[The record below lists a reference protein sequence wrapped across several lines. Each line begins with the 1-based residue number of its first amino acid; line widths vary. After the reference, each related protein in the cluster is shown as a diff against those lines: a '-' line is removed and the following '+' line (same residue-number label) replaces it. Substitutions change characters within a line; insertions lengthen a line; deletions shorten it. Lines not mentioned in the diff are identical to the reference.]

1 MNGGSTRG
9 QAYGVKF
16 DVLIKLIAVKAANSK
31 KGSLLNFVVK
41 AMEKQD
47 PNAGKFSESW
57 VSMWAAAEISFKQL
71 ETDMKQLAIEID
83 RTKSELENN
92 VPKLLVDNPKMGKP
106 LEKRLKDFLS
116 VAGPRMTE
124 LKIKLSQ
131 TDEAIRNTMAKYG
144 EGKSGSEPEGDA
156 LKDFF
161 VQMCT
166 FARAYKVAHDENL
179 KQKLDEEKKAKKDGA
194 STTTTPLKVSIPT
207 AAEEKAD
214 ERPKENIFGN
224 FNAAKAASPNDMI
237 AEFKKRMQQKK
248 Q

>member
-16 DVLIKLIAVKAANSK
+16 DVLIKLIAVKASNSK

-41 AMEKQD
+41 TMEKQD
-47 PNAGKFSESW
+47 PNAGKFAESW

-71 ETDMKQLAIEID
+71 ETDMKQLSIEID
-83 RTKSELENN
+83 RTKAELETN
-92 VPKLLVDNPKMGKP
+92 VPKLLIDNPNMGKP

-131 TDEAIRNTMAKYG
+131 TDEAIRSTMAKYG
-144 EGKSGSEPEGDA
+144 EGKSGGEPEGDA

-166 FARAYKVAHDENL
+166 FARAYKTAYEENL
-179 KQKLDEEKKAKKDGA
+179 KQKLDEEKKAKKDGLSA
-194 STTTTPLKVSIPT
+194 PVPLKVSIPT
-207 AAEEKAD
+207 AVEEKAD

-224 FNAAKAASPNDMI
+224 FNAAKSASPNDMI